1 MDSVYMTEVTLTEK
15 NYKCVREVSNF
26 ASVQLHDRFDSPKFN
41 PEEFMKGIYIKSPKM
56 VALLNNIRKI
66 DRKDYW
72 LTGKL
77 HKHFIFTDLKKG
89 SAKVIAA
96 AFIAA
101 GYTPVFEKR
110 GNKIV
115 ISQEALSKKS
125 DSKFALLSSTALWK
139 TPVTPQTTKETLE
152 TFNKRPDNV
161 YGKDVRFIILDS
173 GFKEGID
180 LFDVRYCHLFEEP
193 ETEADGIQAMGR
205 ALRYCGQKGLPYK
218 KWTVDV
224 FTYTINDITPIVSD
238 KARQIETIDKL
249 IQKNAV
255 DALLN
260 GASCKENKMTISW
273 KPIVIGLSAL
283 IALSSAA
290 LVAYKRSKRKN

>member
-1 MDSVYMTEVTLTEK
+1 MSKEYLMSAIEVTEK
-15 NYKCVREVSNF
+15 NYKCIREVSNF
-26 ASVQLHDRFDSPKFN
+26 ASIQLHDRFDSPKFN
-41 PEEFMKGIYIKSPKM
+41 PDEFMKSIHLKSPKL
-56 VALLNNIRKI
+56 VALLSNIRKI

-72 LTGKL
+72 LKGKL
-77 HKHFIFTDLKKG
+77 YKHFIFTDLKKG

-101 GYTPVFEKR
+101 GYTPVFEKN

-115 ISQEALSKKS
+115 ISKKAIETKS

-152 TFNKRPDNV
+152 VFNKRPDNV

-193 ETEADGIQAMGR
+193 ETQADATQAIGR

-218 KWTVDV
+218 SWNVDV
-224 FTYTINDITPIVSD
+224 FTYTIEDITPAVSD
-238 KARQIETIDKL
+238 KIQQIEMIDNL
-249 IQKNAV
+249 IKKNAV

-260 GASCKENKMTISW
+260 GEFCKENDRKISW
-273 KPIVIGLSAL
+273 KPVVIGLSSIGA
-283 IALSSAA
+283 IALT
-290 LVAYKRSKRKN
+290 AYKKIKRKK